1 VSVTVFR
8 TSLRLRSASV
18 VWVFHDVPN
27 TTWFKQCID
36 EIASTREVLPL
47 SDLARNPN
55 HPKACAITFDD
66 GLRSVFDVARPVL
79 REQQLPYTVFVCT
92 DVLVSGPVPWFMR
105 TAHLIDRLGLDKV
118 QQRWNLDGRKA
129 RSKRNAITALKEI
142 PFDLILEG
150 LADLEEQHAISPP
163 NPRALFMSDEEVRTL
178 ADDGARIGSHTHRHP
193 ILSLM
198 SVQEQRLE
206 VEESAK
212 LIQSITGRRPTEF
225 AYPNGTPLDFDEVTI
240 AVVRGSGFAVAV
252 TTTPRHLSPA
262 DDPLA
267 LPRIG
272 LDQGDSPI
280 RRGLKNVAPSL
291 SMSYRRER
299 RRASR

>member
-1 VSVTVFR
+1 VTLFR

-18 VWVFHDVPN
+18 VWVFHDVPDAN
-27 TTWFKQCID
+27 WFKQCID
-36 EIASTREVLPL
+36 EIVSTREVLPL
-47 SDLARNPN
+47 SDLARNPS

-105 TAHLIDRLGLDKV
+105 IAHLIDQLGLDQV
-118 QQRWNLDGRKA
+118 RRRWDLDGRKA
-129 RSKRNAITALKEI
+129 RDKRYAITALKEI

-150 LADLEEQHAISPP
+150 LAELEKQHAISPP
-163 NPRALFMSDEEVRTL
+163 NPRALFMSDQEVRTL
-178 ADDGARIGSHTHRHP
+178 ADEGATIGSHTHRHP

-198 SVQEQRLE
+198 SGQEQRLE
-206 VEESAK
+206 VKKSAE

-240 AVVRGSGFAVAV
+240 AVVRGTGFDVAV
-252 TTTPRHLSPA
+252 TTTPRHVSQA

-272 LDQGDSPI
+272 LDQDDSPI
-280 RRGLKNVAPSL
+280 RRALKNVAPSL
-291 SMSYRRER
+291 SLSYLRER